1 MSPCELTHAGGAS
14 EHWNPDSGAVWL
26 RRLRAAWAHSMWI
39 NPMPEAGWGYSH
51 SVAMIAGIF
60 EGAMY
65 PTTLAGREAGTR
77 SLAR

>member
-1 MSPCELTHAGGAS
+1 
-14 EHWNPDSGAVWL
+14 
-26 RRLRAAWAHSMWI
+26 MWI
-39 NPMPEAGWGYSH
+39 NPMPEAGWVFSQ

-65 PTTLAGREAGTR
+65 PMTLAGLEAGTR

>member
-1 MSPCELTHAGGAS
+1 V
-14 EHWNPDSGAVWL
+14 D
-26 RRLRAAWAHSMWI
+26 AAATRGLAAFEWI
-39 NPMPEAGWGYSH
+39 NPMPEAGWVFSQ